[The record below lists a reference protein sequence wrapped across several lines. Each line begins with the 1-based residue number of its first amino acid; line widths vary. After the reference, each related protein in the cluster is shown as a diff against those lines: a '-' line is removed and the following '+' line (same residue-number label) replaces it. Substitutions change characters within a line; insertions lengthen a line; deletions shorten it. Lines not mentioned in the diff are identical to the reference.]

1 MKAIYKNIQ
10 GLAVAMLLTAGFASC
25 ANDHSTDTPA
35 VAKGNGSLTLN
46 IHSDAVGMRAAT
58 IITDG
63 GTTTTATNN
72 EKTINDVT
80 FGVFKAADGNK
91 KGDIQRV
98 TTPGATT
105 AGYTQEFGTNVAEAD
120 KFAAGDS
127 VVLAINIPEAVS
139 FTGVTD
145 KAGFYDVTLTAEQA
159 LTYGTGT
166 VDATKL
172 PKFGKSVLVANETTG
187 NFTAD
192 VTVRHLVAKVSLAS
206 LTVDFADDH
215 AHNGHAAFT
224 PEEIF
229 LYSVPDKLG
238 LQLDENGKYCFAP
251 GVAPTQYLQGESG
264 TAGVVDYLGTGDLSL
279 SQMTSGTL
287 ANPYTFYTMPNQA
300 GLTTTD
306 VNRTRLVIKG
316 KYTEDKDR
324 DATGHTAYYAI
335 NLGSTTD
342 YSVDANNHYIVTAT
356 IKGDGA
362 STVNGAI
369 PNYQNLITTVTVA
382 DWEEEA
388 TAVTVDN
395 GGYHYSMPVDYS
407 GIQIGDIIYADGH
420 YSTSYDATFA
430 AAHGAPIAIVF
441 STTATDYDKIT
452 GDGTN
457 TYKHGYAMA
466 LKNVDYYAAGGV
478 GGVSGITDRWIL
490 KSGWCADIANA
501 DGGSTN
507 LRNLPVTD
515 ELVYADE
522 ATVKADMN
530 GLKHCMTAKANAE
543 ASSYYTLADLYAI
556 NTAMTFMQA
565 QQAAPK
571 NTIWF
576 LPSIGQQYQWMVQLA
591 GMPTTGYIADTAHSP
606 AWYWYLDSN
615 ASETYANAMNTR
627 LGTTEAIP
635 AEHYDAFRGKAG
647 ERFWSSTERAAGYPF
662 NLVFYTGNNLYLNG
676 DYDKSLT
683 NNLVRAVL
691 AF

>member
-35 VAKGNGSLTLN
+35 VPQGNGSLTLN

-58 IITDG
+58 KITDG
-63 GTTTTATNN
+63 GTNTTATNN
-72 EKTINDVT
+72 EKTISDVT
-80 FGVFKAADGNK
+80 FGVFKAADGNL
-91 KGDIQRV
+91 KGDITRA
-98 TTPGATT
+98 TTPTAST

-120 KFAAGDS
+120 KFAVGDS

-139 FTGVTD
+139 FTSVTD
-145 KAGFYDVTLTAEQA
+145 KAGFYGVTLTAEQA

-172 PKFGKSVLVANETTG
+172 PKFGKSVLVADGTTG

-192 VTVRHLVAKVSLAS
+192 VTVRHLVAKVSLAQ
-206 LTVDFADDH
+206 LTVDFDDDN

-229 LYSVPDKLG
+229 LYSVPDQLG
-238 LQLDENGKYCFAP
+238 LQLDENGDYCFASA
-251 GVAPTQYLQGESG
+251 VAPTSYLHGENISG
-264 TAGVVDYLGTGDLSL
+264 GTDYLGTGALSA
-279 SQMTSGTL
+279 SQMTTGNLT
-287 ANPYTFYTMPNQA
+287 NTYTFYTMPNIDKN
-300 GLTTTD
+300 T
-306 VNRTRLVIKG
+306 NRTRLVVKG

-324 DATGHTAYYAI
+324 DATGHDAYYAI
-335 NLGSTTD
+335 NLGSTTN
-342 YSVDANNHYIVTAT
+342 YSVNANNHYIVTAT

-362 STVNGAI
+362 ATVDGSI
-369 PNYQNLITTVTVA
+369 PDIQNLITTVTVA

-395 GGYHYSMPVDYS
+395 GGYHYAQTGPDYS
-407 GIQIGDIIYADGH
+407 TIQIGDIIYADG
-420 YSTSYDATFA
+420 YFNSSYDADFA
-430 AAHGAPIAIVF
+430 TEHGAPIAIVF
-441 STTATDYDKIT
+441 STSPTPYDQGLGYT
-452 GDGTN
+452 
-457 TYKHGYAMA
+457 HGYAMA

-478 GGVSGITDRWIL
+478 GGVAGTTDRWIL

-515 ELVYADE
+515 GLVYADE
-522 ATVKADMN
+522 ATVKADMD
-530 GLKHCMTAKANAE
+530 GLKHCMTAKTNAE

-591 GMPTTGYIADTAHSP
+591 GMPTTGYTADTGHSP
-606 AWYWYLDSN
+606 AWYWYLGDP
-615 ASETYANAMNTR
+615 AADTYKVAMNTR

-635 AEHYDAFRGKAG
+635 AEYYDAFRGKAG
-647 ERFWSSTERAAGYPF
+647 EYFWSSTERAAGHPF
-662 NLVFYTGNNLYLNG
+662 VLYFGPVGNLNLLG
-676 DYDKSLT
+676 LDDKS
-683 NNLVRAVL
+683 NNARQVRAVL

>member
-35 VAKGNGSLTLN
+35 VPQGNGSLTLN

-58 IITDG
+58 KITDG
-63 GTTTTATNN
+63 GTNTTATNN

-80 FGVFKAADGNK
+80 FGVFKAADGNL
-91 KGDIQRV
+91 KGDITRA
-98 TTPGATT
+98 TTPTAST

-120 KFAAGDS
+120 KFAVGDS
-127 VVLAINIPEAVS
+127 VVLAINIPTAVDFS
-139 FTGVTD
+139 GVST
-145 KAGFYDVTLTAEQA
+145 KAGFYGVTLTAKQA

-172 PKFGKSVLVANETTG
+172 PKFGKSVLVADGTTG

-192 VTVRHLVAKVSLAS
+192 VTVRHLVAKVSLAQ
-206 LTVDFADDH
+206 LTVDFDDDN

-229 LYSVPDKLG
+229 LYSVPDQLG

-264 TAGVVDYLGTGDLSL
+264 TAGVVDYLGTGALSL
-279 SQMTSGTL
+279 SPMTSGSL

-300 GLTTTD
+300 GLLDQTD
-306 VNRTRLVIKG
+306 AHRTRLVIKG

-324 DATGHTAYYAI
+324 DATGHDAYYAI

-395 GGYHYSMPVDYS
+395 GGYHYAKTAVDYT
-407 GIQIGDIIYADGH
+407 GIQIGDIIYADGEWSRGH
-420 YSTSYDATFA
+420 IYDAA
-430 AAHGAPIAIVF
+430 EKDAHGAPIAIVF
-441 STTATDYDKIT
+441 STSPTTYDQGLGYT
-452 GDGTN
+452 
-457 TYKHGYAMA
+457 HGYAMA

-478 GGVSGITDRWIL
+478 GGVAGTTDRWIL

-515 ELVYADE
+515 GLVDADE

-530 GLKHCMTAKANAE
+530 GLKHCMTAKTNAE

-591 GMPTTGYIADTAHSP
+591 GMPTTGYTADTGHSP
-606 AWYWYLDSN
+606 AWYWYLGDP
-615 ASETYANAMNTR
+615 AADTYKEAMNTR

-635 AEHYDAFRGKAG
+635 AEYYDAFRGKAG
-647 ERFWSSTERAAGYPF
+647 EYFWSSTERAAGYLF
-662 NLVFYTGNNLYLNG
+662 SLYFRTDGYLYLNG
-676 DYDKSLT
+676 YDDKSYT
-683 NNLVRAVL
+683 GRQVRAVL

>member
-25 ANDHSTDTPA
+25 ANDHSTDTSA
-35 VAKGNGSLTLN
+35 VPQGNGSLTLN

-105 AGYTQEFGTNVAEAD
+105 AGYTQNFDTNVAEAD

-127 VVLAINIPEAVS
+127 VVLAINIPTAVS
-139 FTGVTD
+139 FTSVTD
-145 KAGFYDVTLTAEQA
+145 KAGFYGVTLTANQA

-172 PKFGKSVLVANETTG
+172 PKFGKSVLVANGTTG

-192 VTVRHLVAKVSLAS
+192 VTVRHLVAKVSLKS
-206 LTVDFADDH
+206 LTIDFSGDN
-215 AHNGHAAFT
+215 AHSGHAAFT

-264 TAGVVDYLGTGDLSL
+264 TAGVVDYLGTGALSL

-287 ANPYTFYTMPNQA
+287 ANTYTFYTMPNQA

-306 VNRTRLVIKG
+306 GDRTRLVIKG

-382 DWEEEA
+382 DWDEEA

-395 GGYHYSMPVDYS
+395 GGYHYSVPVDYS

-441 STTATDYDKIT
+441 STTATDYDKTT
-452 GDGTN
+452 GDGSN

-478 GGVSGITDRWIL
+478 GGVSGTTDRWIL
-490 KSGWCADIANA
+490 KSGWCADIDNA

-507 LRNLPVTD
+507 LRNLQVTD
-515 ELVYADE
+515 GFFTTEG
-522 ATVKADMN
+522 TVKADMD

-543 ASSYYTLADLYAI
+543 ASSTYSLADLYAI

-591 GMPTTGYIADTAHSP
+591 GMPTTGYTADTGHSP
-606 AWYWYLDSN
+606 AWYWYLGNPAAD
-615 ASETYANAMNTR
+615 TYKEAMNTR

-635 AEHYDAFRGKAG
+635 AEYYDAFRGKAG
-647 ERFWSSTERAAGYPF
+647 EYFWSSTERAAGYPF
-662 NLVFYTGNNLYLNG
+662 SLNFDAFGNLYLDGNG
-676 DYDKSLT
+676 GKST
-683 NNLVRAVL
+683 TIRQVRAVL